1 MTAELQAAVDTI
13 AATPGV
19 LRALLAGIP
28 AAIAETPLDGDWSA
42 KDVVAHL
49 SISEDFG
56 SIGRLRRVV
65 AEDAPFLASYDET
78 RELEQS
84 GLRRA
89 TLAELLARFER
100 QRVED
105 VAWLRALPAEAYER
119 AGRHEEVGAVTGAEL
134 IFQCAYHDHLH
145 LEQLARMLR
154 APFEPLRGPLRVF

>member
-1 MTAELQAAVDTI
+1 MSAELRAALDTI

-19 LRALLAGIP
+19 LRALLEAVP
-28 AAIAETPLDGDWSA
+28 LALAEAPLDGGWSP
-42 KDVVAHL
+42 KDVIAHL

-65 AEDAPFLASYDET
+65 AEDTPLLPSYDET
-78 RELEQS
+78 RELERS
-84 GLRRA
+84 GLRGA
-89 TLAELLARFER
+89 ALEELLARFER
-100 QRVED
+100 QRDED
-105 VAWLRALPAEAYER
+105 VAWLRALPSGAYQR
-119 AGRHEEVGAVTGAEL
+119 AGRHEEVGVVTGAEL

>member
-1 MTAELQAAVDTI
+1 MSAELRAALDTI
-13 AATPGV
+13 AATPAV
-19 LRALLAGIP
+19 LRALSVGVPGAV
-28 AAIAETPLDGDWSA
+28 AETPLDGGWSP

-65 AEDAPFLASYDET
+65 AEDAPLLPSYDET
-78 RELEQS
+78 RELERS
-84 GLRRA
+84 GLRGVP
-89 TLAELLARFER
+89 LAELLARFER
-100 QRVED
+100 QRAED
-105 VAWLRALPAEAYER
+105 VAWLRALPLGAYER

-154 APFEPLRGPLRVF
+154 ASFEPLRGPLRVF